1 MVFSLLGWIMQ
12 TSVDLATKLASFN
25 EAWQPRTVS
34 LFNGHDVMVAKL
46 RGEYHWHV
54 HDDTDDFFLVL
65 QGCLE
70 IDLEDG
76 SMVTLHPGQL
86 YVVPKGIRHRP
97 RAKEEAHI
105 VLIEPTGTPNSGDPL
120 TAAPRQVI

>member
-1 MVFSLLGWIMQ
+1 MTLSI
-12 TSVDLATKLASFN
+12 DLASKLSTFD

-54 HDDTDDFFLVL
+54 HPESDDFFLVL
-65 QGCLE
+65 QGRLE

-76 SMVTLHPGQL
+76 TTVALAPGQL
-86 YVVPKGIRHRP
+86 YVVPKGVRHRP
-97 RAKEEAHI
+97 RANGEAHI
-105 VLIEPTGTPNSGDPL
+105 LLIEPTGTPNSGDAL
-120 TAAPRQVI
+120 TAAPRRVI

>member
-1 MVFSLLGWIMQ
+1 MDNPMDAP
-12 TSVDLATKLASFN
+12 VDLSLKLTLFQ

-54 HDDTDDFFLVL
+54 HPDSDDFFLVL
-65 QGCLE
+65 AGQLE

-76 SMVTLHPGQL
+76 MVSLSPGQL
-86 YVVPKGIRHRP
+86 YVVPRGVRHRP
-97 RAKEEAHI
+97 RALGEAHI
-105 VLIEPTGTPNSGDPL
+105 LLIEPSGMPNSGDPA
-120 TAAPRQVI
+120 TAAPRQLI

>member
-1 MVFSLLGWIMQ
+1 MH
-12 TSVDLATKLASFN
+12 TSIDLAEKLASFN

-54 HDDTDDFFLVL
+54 HDETDDFFLVL
-65 QGCLE
+65 EGCLE

-76 SMVTLHPGQL
+76 SMVTLRPGQM
-86 YVVPKGIRHRP
+86 YIVPRGIHHRP
-97 RAKEEAHI
+97 RAREEAHI
-105 VLIEPTGTPNSGDPL
+105 LLIEPTGTPNSGDPQ
-120 TAAPRQVI
+120 TAAPRRVI